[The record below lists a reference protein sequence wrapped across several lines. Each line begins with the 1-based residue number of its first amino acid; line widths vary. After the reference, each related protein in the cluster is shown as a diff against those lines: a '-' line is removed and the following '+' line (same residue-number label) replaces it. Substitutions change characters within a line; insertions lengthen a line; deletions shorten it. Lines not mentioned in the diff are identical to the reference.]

1 MSSVAQLKRSC
12 EQCALS
18 CFCLARDLLG
28 SERTRFASVVK
39 RRRMIERG
47 DKLFIAGDRF
57 YALYILHSGSTKS
70 YLISEC
76 GEQQVTGFHMPGEL
90 IGIDGLASHTHAY
103 YVEMLET
110 SSVCELPMPEL
121 DRMIA
126 TSWALRHRFLSQI
139 SRALIDE
146 QQMLLTL
153 GKLNA
158 EQRLAQF
165 LLNMARR
172 HATLGGSAT
181 EFNLSMS
188 RYDIASYLGLVVE
201 TVSRMIRRFQEEGAI
216 EVRRRWVHIVNPA
229 GLTSRLAHVTDKKRA
244 AAAAQAA
251 ARKKTGNIKQLG

>member
-1 MSSVAQLKRSC
+1 MSSITQLKGSC

-39 RRRMIERG
+39 RRRLLEPQ

-57 YALYILHSGSTKS
+57 YALYILHSGSAKS
-70 YLISEC
+70 YLISEN
-76 GEQQVTGFHMPGEL
+76 GEQQVTGFYMPGEL
-90 IGIDGLASHTHAY
+90 IGIDGLSDHTHAY
-103 YVEMLET
+103 GVEMLET

-126 TSWALRHRFLSQI
+126 TSWALRQRFLSLI
-139 SRALIDE
+139 SHAVIEE

-165 LLNMARR
+165 LLNMAKR
-172 HATLGGSAT
+172 HAHLGGSAV

-201 TVSRMIRRFQEEGAI
+201 TVSRMIRRFQEEGSI
-216 EVRRRWVHIVNPA
+216 EVNRRWIHLINKNM
-229 GLTSRLAHVTDKKRA
+229 LQHRLIHVSE
-244 AAAAQAA
+244 
-251 ARKKTGNIKQLG
+251 RKKHTQKKQAISTD

>member
-1 MSSVAQLKRSC
+1 MTSSVAQLKRSC

-39 RRRMIERG
+39 RRRILKPG
-47 DKLFIAGDRF
+47 DNLFIAGDRF
-57 YALYILHSGSTKS
+57 HALYILHTGAAKS
-70 YLISEC
+70 YLISES

-90 IGIDGLASHTHAY
+90 IGIDGLSDHVHAY
-103 YVEMLET
+103 CVEMLET

-126 TSWALRHRFLSQI
+126 TSRALRHRFLSLI
-139 SRALIDE
+139 AKALIDE

-165 LLNMARR
+165 LLNMSQR
-172 HATLGGSAT
+172 HATLGGSES

-201 TVSRMIRRFQEEGAI
+201 TVSRMIRRFQEEGVI
-216 EVRRRWVHIVNPA
+216 EVEKRWVHIIKEEN
-229 GLTSRLAHVTDKKRA
+229 LRQRLAEAAERSLAQANKKRVMSSSA
-244 AAAAQAA
+244 
-251 ARKKTGNIKQLG
+251 

>member
-1 MSSVAQLKRSC
+1 MSSVTQLKRSC

-39 RRRMIERG
+39 RRRLLESQ

-57 YALYILHSGSTKS
+57 YALYILHSGSAKS
-70 YLISEC
+70 YLISEN

-90 IGIDGLASHTHAY
+90 IGVDGLSDHTHAY
-103 YVEMLET
+103 GVEMLET
-110 SSVCELPMPEL
+110 SSVCELPMSEL

-126 TSWALRHRFLSQI
+126 TSWALRQRFLSLI
-139 SRALIDE
+139 SHALIEE

-172 HATLGGSAT
+172 HAYLGGSAI

-201 TVSRMIRRFQEEGAI
+201 TVSRMIRRFQEEGSI
-216 EVRRRWVHIVNPA
+216 EVKRRWIHIIDEKK
-229 GLTSRLAHVTDKKRA
+229 LHQRLIQTSERKRQIQKK
-244 AAAAQAA
+244 QAITA
-251 ARKKTGNIKQLG
+251 N

>member
-1 MSSVAQLKRSC
+1 MSSVAQIKRSC

-39 RRRMIERG
+39 RHRMLERS

-57 YALYILHSGSTKS
+57 YALYILHSGSAKS
-70 YLISEC
+70 YLISEN
-76 GEQQVTGFHMPGEL
+76 GEHQVTGFHLPGEL
-90 IGIDGLASHTHAY
+90 IGIDGLSDHVHAY
-103 YVEMLET
+103 GVEMLET

-126 TSWALRHRFLSQI
+126 TSWALRHRFLSLL
-139 SRALIDE
+139 SRALIEE

-165 LLNMARR
+165 LLNMGKR

-201 TVSRMIRRFQEEGAI
+201 TVSRMIRRFQEENTI
-216 EVRRRWVHIVNPA
+216 EVNRRWVHIVDDEK
-229 GLTSRLAHVTDKKRA
+229 LQYRLVQASEKNLSQAKIKR
-244 AAAAQAA
+244 
-251 ARKKTGNIKQLG
+251 RIR